1 MGNDAKSLWP
11 LWVCSLILG
20 IFFQMIVGA
29 CSLEK
34 LPTEQS
40 ESNESHEQK

>member
-11 LWVCSLILG
+11 LWICSLVLG

-29 CSLEK
+29 CSSEK
-34 LPTEQS
+34 APIEQS
-40 ESNESHEQK
+40 ESHESQEQK